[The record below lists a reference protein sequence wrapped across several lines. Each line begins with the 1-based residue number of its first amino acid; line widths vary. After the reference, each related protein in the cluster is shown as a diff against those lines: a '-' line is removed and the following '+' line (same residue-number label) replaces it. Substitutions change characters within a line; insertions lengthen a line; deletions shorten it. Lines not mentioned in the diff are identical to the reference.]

1 MVVFQIVV
9 TAGFSRL
16 LKKLTAKHPE
26 IIDVYEKA
34 LGVLEVD
41 PSNLT
46 RRRNVRKLTDVK
58 AGDGQWRIRVG
69 DYRLRYDIEAPKVVL
84 RPINDRKDAYR

>member
-1 MVVFQIVV
+1 MGVFQLIA
-9 TAGFSRL
+9 TAGFSRS

-26 IIDVYEKA
+26 LVDAYQK
-34 LGVLEVD
+34 VLEVLLVD

-46 RRRNVRKLTDVK
+46 RHHHIKKLTDVK

-69 DYRLRYDIEAPKVVL
+69 DYRLRYDIDGLNVVL
-84 RPINDRKDAYR
+84 RSINDRKDAYR